1 LHTWHKLSRLSALE
15 GVSYNPP
22 FERLTTTG
30 SLFQPFSPN
39 RECKSTTKPLMVFT
53 NRQLNMDA
61 GPTNHPSP
69 HLHPHHKPPSSP
81 TSTRLRA
88 PLRVPCRT
96 SFATTR
102 KMRGTEH
109 SLRHKSNRRR
119 LHKPNSTRL
128 GVNALS
134 YSYPLPH
141 MRTSH
146 LFRNSSDTIHAGAR
160 FHEARSLPHF
170 SDSVSARPTS

>member
-15 GVSYNPP
+15 GVSDNPP
-22 FERLTTTG
+22 LERLTTTG
-30 SLFQPFSPN
+30 SLFQHFSPN
-39 RECKSTTKPLMVFT
+39 RECKSTSKPLMVFT
-53 NRQLNMDA
+53 NRQLNMDS

-81 TSTRLRA
+81 MSIPLRA
-88 PLRVPCRT
+88 QSRVLCRT
-96 SFATTR
+96 SFATIK

-109 SLRHKSNRRR
+109 SLRHTFNRRR
-119 LHKPNSTRL
+119 LHKPSLTRL

-141 MRTSH
+141 TRMSH
-146 LFRNSSDTIHAGAR
+146 PFRNTSDTIHAGAR
-160 FHEARSLPHF
+160 FHE
-170 SDSVSARPTS
+170 V